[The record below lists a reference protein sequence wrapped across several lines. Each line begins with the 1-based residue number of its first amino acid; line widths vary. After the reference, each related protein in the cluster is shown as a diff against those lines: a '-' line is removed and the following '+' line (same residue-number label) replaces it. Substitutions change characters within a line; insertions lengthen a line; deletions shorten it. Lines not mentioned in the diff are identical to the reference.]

1 MNQGTVIERG
11 GKRYIRDY
19 FIYTAAVEAL
29 ASGDSSSDAI
39 SIEADSSFIVEKMAF
54 MADIAGAAQTDD
66 SRVIPLV
73 RASIRDTGSG
83 RNLQDEPVDISA
95 MAGNGQLPAILP
107 VPRIFQPRSSIIVT
121 FENYSAATT
130 YANVSLY
137 LIGYKEWLL

>member
-1 MNQGTVIERG
+1 MNQGTVITRD
-11 GKRYIRDY
+11 GKNYIRDY
-19 FIYTAAVEAL
+19 FIYTASVADL
-29 ASGDSSSDAI
+29 ASGISSSDAI
-39 SIEADSSFIVEKMAF
+39 NIEADSAFIVEKMAQ
-54 MADIAGAAQTDD
+54 MSDIAGAAQTDA

-83 RNLQDEPVDISA
+83 RNLQDEAVDITS
-95 MAGNGQLPAILP
+95 MAGDGRLPAILP

-121 FENYSAATT
+121 FENYSSATT